1 MLSTE
6 SYGINYSENPVVN
19 ESFYNEVNSMNEN
32 AYKNIGDLDLEPK
45 NILSKFYEN
54 AFKIGTSD
62 AFETLSIEY
71 ENSINLIIGKINEYV
86 EISKNAKV
94 LIDEGIAKDKKA
106 HQLATDAKELVL
118 SNYPSY
124 EEVLASNNVNMSD
137 YSIDDYNRDKKAAGD
152 KEYNNVWKSNCWK
165 DKK

>member
-19 ESFYNEVNSMNEN
+19 ETFYNEVNSMNEN

-45 NILSKFYEN
+45 NILSKFYDN

-71 ENSINLIIGKINEYV
+71 EDSINLIIEKINEYV
-86 EISKNAKV
+86 SSAKNAKS
-94 LIDEGIAKDKKA
+94 LIEEAIDKDKKA
-106 HQLATDAKELVL
+106 HQLATAAKELVL

-124 EEVLASNNVNMSD
+124 ETVLASKNVTSAD
-137 YSIDDYNRDKKAAGD
+137 YSIIDYNNDKKSAGD
-152 KEYNNVWKSNCWK
+152 TEYNIVWKSKCWK
-165 DKK
+165 YED